1 MARPMPRLPPVTI
14 AVLPENIGKG
24 FYRGV
29 PLSEK
34 LILAVRMTG
43 RLGHSNMWV
52 RTSNGVRAS
61 TAAAVSIGGPEM
73 TFTLSTVPSAVT
85 VASRMTTPS
94 TRARLASGGYFGCSR
109 IFRLLN
115 VDDLTFNS
123 QNRTGNPDAAIG
135 LTRRSGMRKTHEY
148 WRSLTALRYR
158 SGMRSR

>member
-43 RLGHSNMWV
+43 KAWPFKYVGSYFQC
-52 RTSNGVRAS
+52 VRAS

-94 TRARLASGGYFGCSR
+94 TRARLASGGYFGCSMWTTFGCLTLPPILLVFLR
-109 IFRLLN
+109 DSLGKVVEHTQSFRR
-115 VDDLTFNS
+115 D
-123 QNRTGNPDAAIG
+123 Q
-135 LTRRSGMRKTHEY
+135 
-148 WRSLTALRYR
+148 
-158 SGMRSR
+158 

>member
-94 TRARLASGGYFGCSR
+94 TTSSSCLRR
-109 IFRLLN
+109 IIWLLN
-115 VDDLTFNS
+115 VNDLRLLDIAADSNGRGRRWRRRHSPAEQTRTGAGRKTRVDGAS
-123 QNRTGNPDAAIG
+123 ERAERYCQNR
-135 LTRRSGMRKTHEY
+135 
-148 WRSLTALRYR
+148 
-158 SGMRSR
+158 